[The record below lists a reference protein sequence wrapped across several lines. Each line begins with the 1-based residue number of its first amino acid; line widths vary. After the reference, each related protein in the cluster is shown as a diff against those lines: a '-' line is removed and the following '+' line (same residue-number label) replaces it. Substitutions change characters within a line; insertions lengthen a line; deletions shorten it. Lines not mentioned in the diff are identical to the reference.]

1 MKHILVYESFNPISW
16 VKSKVSNVFIERLCK
31 KYDIKNYT
39 INPDGSVDVAGDVE
53 FSVMHDSGEKRI
65 KLGKLPIKFG
75 RVTGTFYC
83 SEHDLTS
90 LKGAPNYVG
99 GYFYCNGNK
108 LTSLEGGP
116 SFVSGN
122 YSCFNNK
129 LITLEGMPEQVGKI
143 DFSNNPVYVISKLF
157 NNQKDFIDSLDWK
170 YLKGN
175 SIIKYRFEEACAEFG
190 IAVPESI
197 EGYKYI

>member
-31 KYDIKNYT
+31 KYGIKNYT
-39 INPDGSVDVAGDVE
+39 INSDGSVDVSGDVT
-53 FSVMHDSGEKRI
+53 FSVMHNSDGKRI

-75 RVTGTFYC
+75 RVTGAFYC

-99 GYFYCNGNK
+99 GDFYCSGNK

-143 DFSNNPVYVISKLF
+143 DFSNNPVYVISQLF

-170 YLKGN
+170 YIKGN

-190 IAVPESI
+190 IEVPESI

>member
-1 MKHILVYESFNPISW
+1 MKHIIVYESFNPISW

-31 KYDIKNYT
+31 KYGIENYI
-39 INPDGSVDVAGDVE
+39 INSDGSVDVSGDVN
-53 FSVMHDSGEKRI
+53 FSTMHDSDGKRI

-75 RVTGTFYC
+75 RVTGIFYC
-83 SEHDLTS
+83 NEHDLTS

-99 GYFYCNGNK
+99 GDFYCSGNK
-108 LTSLEGGP
+108 LTSLKGGP

-129 LITLEGMPEQVGKI
+129 LITLEGMPGQVGKF

-157 NNQKDFIDSLDWK
+157 NNQKDFIYSLDWE
-170 YLKGN
+170 YLKGDN
-175 SIIKYRFEEACAEFG
+175 IIKFRFNEACVEVG
-190 IAVPESI
+190 IVAPESI